1 MQASTI
7 RRNAVLPALRVHS
20 AGPRADLRAI
30 LRAGIVFA
38 AVLVVLAAL
47 WQGGLMPLAYRAW

>member
-1 MQASTI
+1 MQASTV

-20 AGPRADLRAI
+20 AGPRVDLRAI

-38 AVLVVLAAL
+38 AVVGVLIGA
-47 WQGGLMPLAYRAW
+47 WQVGLMPVAYHAW